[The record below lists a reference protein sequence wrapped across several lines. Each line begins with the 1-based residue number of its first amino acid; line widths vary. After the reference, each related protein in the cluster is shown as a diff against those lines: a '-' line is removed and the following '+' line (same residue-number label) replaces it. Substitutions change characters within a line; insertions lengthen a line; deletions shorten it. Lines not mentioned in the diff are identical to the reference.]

1 MFQYILPGIE
11 GVKKWLVNIVEPMY
25 RVTVNGTFSELPSQ
39 GRITSRLSVKPFIIY
54 HSAGGTI

>member
-11 GVKKWLVNIVEPMY
+11 GVQKWFVKIVEPMY
-25 RVTVNGTFSELPSQ
+25 RVTVNGTFSELPSL
-39 GRITSRLSVKPFIIY
+39 GRITSRLSVKPYVTY